1 MQQRLDSVFYWIQN
15 FSGILTG
22 AESNLELIRVSGVG
36 EAGASSLGFKTRP
49 FLKNAMNWVAM
60 NQSTSCVGDPGGVRP
75 GGPGRVMSALT
86 LAWML
91 MLMLMLKPAGAQMP
105 PPLALTAVAVAR
117 EWRTPPTGDVQ
128 RGLVLYQQRC
138 TACHAVDSNKIGP
151 AHRGVVG
158 RRIGSL
164 PGYKYS
170 DELARSRLRWTPQTL
185 NAWLEDP
192 EELVAGQRMGFQVDS
207 PQERADLIA
216 YLLTLK

>member
-1 MQQRLDSVFYWIQN
+1 MIYSLSGRLVQRRARSMACKSVRFFKKN
-15 FSGILTG
+15 T
-22 AESNLELIRVSGVG
+22 IRVLVMNRNKNRGGGLRTVQLVG
-36 EAGASSLGFKTRP
+36 
-49 FLKNAMNWVAM
+49 
-60 NQSTSCVGDPGGVRP
+60 QVGPS
-75 GGPGRVMSALT
+75 RVLAALT
-86 LAWML
+86 LGYMSL
-91 MLMLMLKPAGAQMP
+91 GCV
-105 PPLALTAVAVAR
+105 LALTAPLKSASAQTPAPPVFVSAAATAR
-117 EWRTPPTGDVQ
+117 EWRTPPAGDVQ
-128 RGLVLYQQRC
+128 RGSALYQQRC

-192 EELVAGQRMGFQVDS
+192 EELIAGQRMGFQVENS
-207 PQERADLIA
+207 QERADLIA